1 MRYRRATPSFKDL
14 SPASAKASAI
24 ARAASVKA
32 NTRCE
37 LAVRRELWRRGLRY
51 RLHPSN
57 LPGRPDIVFTKS
69 RIAIFCDGDFWHGRH
84 LAARMARLSV
94 GHNAEYWLAKVQR
107 NVERDREQSD
117 ALKALGWHV
126 LRFWETDIL
135 RDAGRIADQIIS
147 VLAISTEAALR
158 CDNARVR
165 DHA

>member
-1 MRYRRATPSFKDL
+1 
-14 SPASAKASAI
+14 
-24 ARAASVKA
+24 
-32 NTRCE
+32 
-37 LAVRRELWRRGLRY
+37 
-51 RLHPSN
+51 
-57 LPGRPDIVFTKS
+57 
-69 RIAIFCDGDFWHGRH
+69 
-84 LAARMARLSV
+84 MARLSV